1 MNLIRLRKRSR
12 QIYCILFLY
21 SIAVL
26 LIPSYIINFFPKPL
40 GAQCMYL
47 MLNGIYHD
55 HAAVRCACWLLVLI
69 LICIIWVPLLK
80 KRCFAK
86 SFSCMILAAYCLF
99 DCVISVVFPSSVPI
113 PVLFEGR
120 KSLIILYAAIE
131 ILGDLLLSVCAM
143 LQISNGA
150 ETANTNEDDPSD
162 LRRRT

>member
-69 LICIIWVPLLK
+69 LICTIWVPLLK

-86 SFSCMILAAYCLF
+86 KLSCIILAAYCLF
-99 DCVISVVFPSSVPI
+99 DCVISIAFPSLVPI
-113 PVLFEGR
+113 PLCFEGQTGCTV
-120 KSLIILYAAIE
+120 LYAAME
-131 ILGDLLLSVCAM
+131 IIGDLLLAGFAV
-143 LQISNGA
+143 LQISNGTEQKA
-150 ETANTNEDDPSD
+150 RI
-162 LRRRT
+162 RRRI

>member
-86 SFSCMILAAYCLF
+86 KLSCIILAAYCLF
-99 DCVISVVFPSSVPI
+99 DCVISIVFPSSVPI

-131 ILGDLLLSVCAM
+131 IMGDLLLAGFAV
-143 LQISNGA
+143 LQISNCS
-150 ETANTNEDDPSD
+150 EPENRNANDPSE
-162 LRRRT
+162 LERHI